1 VITAKTATLFVT
13 AFALLAVGVTRARDT
28 DEDIVPM
35 GALAHATYELER
47 ATQGRVLEIR
57 LMDEKGEPKFE
68 AAVAREDVVAYMRIA
83 SVTDE
88 VTEIAV
94 SEQPPWLTSYKMQKY
109 MKLIERAKV
118 PLVEAIQKVEA
129 ADKAPAVGG
138 GVAKPLGTAAFAY
151 YIQTMKGSKQKLNA
165 VDAATGALIANP
177 EAVYEHWTP
186 VKLLRR
192 VAP

>member
-1 VITAKTATLFVT
+1 MITAKTATLFVT
-13 AFALLAVGVTRARDT
+13 AVALLAVGVARAKDK
-28 DEDIVPM
+28 DQDIVPT
-35 GALAHATYELER
+35 GALADATQELER

-68 AAVAREDVVAYMRIA
+68 AAIARDDTVAYMRIA
-83 SVTDE
+83 SATDE

-94 SEQPPWLTSYKMQKY
+94 SELPPWLTSYKMQNY

-118 PLVEAIQKVEA
+118 PLAEAIQKVEA
-129 ADKAPAVGG
+129 ADKAPAIGG

-151 YIQTMKGSKQKLNA
+151 YVETMKAGKRKLNA
-165 VDAATGALIANP
+165 VDGATGALIANP

-192 VAP
+192 TAP

>member
-1 VITAKTATLFVT
+1 MITAKTAALFVT
-13 AFALLAVGVTRARDT
+13 AVALVAVGVTRANDK
-28 DEDIVPM
+28 DADILPL
-35 GALAHATYELER
+35 GALAHATQELER

-68 AAVAREDVVAYMRIA
+68 AAVAREDVVVYMRIA

-94 SEQPPWLTSYKMQKY
+94 SELPPWLTNYKMQNY
-109 MKLIERAKV
+109 MKLIARAKT
-118 PLVEAIQKVEA
+118 PLAAAIQKVEA
-129 ADKAPAVGG
+129 VDKAPAVGG

-151 YIQTMKGSKQKLNA
+151 YVETMKAGKRKLNA

-177 EAVYEHWTP
+177 EAVYEHWTA

-192 VAP
+192 MAP